1 MSPGGRPPNAVRD
14 LVDADRELAL
24 LRELIQAASKG
35 PEVEPLAAA
44 AARMITAATASDVC
58 FVHVLDD
65 SDRSLTLAGATPPFD
80 AEVGKIRLP
89 LGQGISGW
97 VASHREPVVITQDKE
112 SDPRY
117 MPFQSL
123 RGSDFTSMVS
133 VPMETGPGGL
143 VGVLNVHTV
152 ERREFTERDVELLLV
167 IGRLIAGALH
177 QARLHRQL
185 VARERAHENFV
196 EQVIQAQEIER
207 RRLAGDIHDGISQRL
222 ITLSY
227 RLDAASRAVTD
238 DPPAAAEQL
247 EKARELVDLT
257 LQEARA
263 AISGLRP
270 PVLDDLGLAGG
281 LASLARSIPQI
292 GIDVDLLETRLPD
305 HIELALY
312 RIAQECLQNVVKHAK
327 ATVRAAHLRR
337 RRGRFRRHR
346 PTRNRRRRSRFRY
359 IRESAGQRRDGRLR
373 PAVDGRACRDRR
385 RAAQHPVTSG
395 FGHDGHGDHPAAV
408 SCARRRKSPLN
419 RGVSGCFCVFS
430 RVRSRSR
437 SLPNCGAASLSNR
450 RAPWTRR
457 RTCRCRRTPRC

>member
-1 MSPGGRPPNAVRD
+1 MRPHPGPRASKVRD

-24 LRELIQAASKG
+24 LRELIQAASSG
-35 PEVEPLAAA
+35 PGVEPLAAA

-80 AEVGKIRLP
+80 SEVGKIRLP

-97 VASHREPVVITQDKE
+97 VASHREPVVISDDKE

-133 VPMETGPGGL
+133 VPMETDPGGL

-196 EQVIQAQEIER
+196 EQVIEAQEIER

-222 ITLSY
+222 ITLAY
-227 RLDAASRAVTD
+227 RLDAAARAVD
-238 DPPAAAEQL
+238 DPTTLAEQL
-247 EKARELVDLT
+247 DKARELVELT

-263 AISGLRP
+263 AIGGLRP

-292 GIDVDLLETRLPD
+292 ELEVDLADTRLAE
-305 HIELALY
+305 HIEIALY
-312 RIAQECLQNVVKHAK
+312 RIAQECLQNVVKHAN
-327 ATVRAAHLRR
+327 ATSARLTFAVDNDSARLEIVDDGVGFDTFEHPLGSDEMGGYGLLSMAERAELVG
-337 RRGRFRRHR
+337 GRL
-346 PTRNRRRRSRFRY
+346 NIRSRPG
-359 IRESAGQRRDGRLR
+359 SGT
-373 PAVDGRACRDRR
+373 AVTA
-385 RAAQHPVTSG
+385 TI
-395 FGHDGHGDHPAAV
+395 
-408 SCARRRKSPLN
+408 PLPS
-419 RGVSGCFCVFS
+419 VKE
-430 RVRSRSR
+430 
-437 SLPNCGAASLSNR
+437 
-450 RAPWTRR
+450 
-457 RTCRCRRTPRC
+457 

>member
-1 MSPGGRPPNAVRD
+1 MRPGADPPNAVRD

-35 PEVEPLAAA
+35 PGVEPLAAA

-117 MPFQSL
+117 MPFESL
-123 RGSDFTSMVS
+123 RGRDFTSMVS
-133 VPMETGPGGL
+133 VPMETDPGGL

-152 ERREFTERDVELLLV
+152 ERREFFERDVELLLV

-222 ITLSY
+222 VTLSY
-227 RLDAASRAVTD
+227 RLDAASRAFD
-238 DPPAAAEQL
+238 DPAAVAEQL
-247 EKARELVDLT
+247 GKARELVDLT

-263 AISGLRP
+263 AIGGLRP

-292 GIDVDLLETRLPD
+292 GIDVDLVETRLPD
-305 HIELALY
+305 HIEIALY
-312 RIAQECLQNVVKHAK
+312 RIAQECLQNVVKHANAK
-327 ATVRAAHLRR
+327 TA
-337 RRGRFRRHR
+337 
-346 PTRNRRRRSRFRY
+346 
-359 IRESAGQRRDGRLR
+359 RLTY
-373 PAVDGRACRDRR
+373 AVDGGDAGDVARLEIVDDGVGFDTFEHPLGSDEMGGYGLLSMAERAEIVGGR
-385 RAAQHPVTSG
+385 
-395 FGHDGHGDHPAAV
+395 
-408 SCARRRKSPLN
+408 LN
-419 RGVSGCFCVFS
+419 I
-430 RVRSRSR
+430 RSRPGSGTAVTATIP
-437 SLPNCGAASLSNR
+437 LPSASEKEARVANR
-450 RAPWTRR
+450 AL
-457 RTCRCRRTPRC
+457 

>member
-1 MSPGGRPPNAVRD
+1 MTRRARPPNAVRD

-24 LRELIQAASKG
+24 LRELIQAASSG
-35 PEVEPLAAA
+35 PGVEPLAAA

-80 AEVGKIRLP
+80 AAVGKIRLP

-97 VASHREPVVITQDKE
+97 VASHREPVVISHDKE

-117 MPFQSL
+117 LPFESL
-123 RGSDFTSMVS
+123 RGRDFTSMVS
-133 VPMETGPGGL
+133 VPMETDPGGL

-152 ERREFTERDVELLLV
+152 ERREFSERDVELLSV

-196 EQVIQAQEIER
+196 EQVIEAQELER

-227 RLDAASRAVTD
+227 WLDAASRAVPD
-238 DPPAAAEQL
+238 DPAAAAEQL
-247 EKARELVDLT
+247 GRARELVDLT

-292 GIDVDLLETRLPD
+292 HMDVDLADTRVPD
-305 HIELALY
+305 HIEIALY
-312 RIAQECLQNVVKHAK
+312 RIAQECLQNVVKHANAK
-327 ATVRAAHLRR
+327 RARLMFGVDNGIARLEIVDDGVGFDTFEHPLGSDEMGGYGLLSMAERAEIVG
-337 RRGRFRRHR
+337 GRL
-346 PTRNRRRRSRFRY
+346 NIRSRPG
-359 IRESAGQRRDGRLR
+359 SGT
-373 PAVDGRACRDRR
+373 AVTA
-385 RAAQHPVTSG
+385 TI
-395 FGHDGHGDHPAAV
+395 
-408 SCARRRKSPLN
+408 PLPS
-419 RGVSGCFCVFS
+419 VV
-430 RVRSRSR
+430 
-437 SLPNCGAASLSNR
+437 AD
-450 RAPWTRR
+450 
-457 RTCRCRRTPRC
+457 

>member
-1 MSPGGRPPNAVRD
+1 MTSPERPPNAVRD

-35 PEVEPLAAA
+35 PGVEPLAAA

-112 SDPRY
+112 TDPRY
-117 MPFQSL
+117 MPFESL
-123 RGSDFTSMVS
+123 RGKDFTSMVS
-133 VPMETGPGGL
+133 VPMETDPGGL

-152 ERREFTERDVELLLV
+152 ERREFTDRDVELLLV

-196 EQVIQAQEIER
+196 EQVIEAQEIER

-227 RLDAASRAVTD
+227 RLDAASRSVTD
-238 DPPAAAEQL
+238 DPTAAAEQL

-270 PVLDDLGLAGG
+270 PVLDDLGLGRRARQPCALHPPDRYRRRPDGNP
-281 LASLARSIPQI
+281 LARPHRAR
-292 GIDVDLLETRLPD
+292 VVPD
-305 HIELALY
+305 RSGMPAERRQAREGH
-312 RIAQECLQNVVKHAK
+312 
-327 ATVRAAHLRR
+327 VRAAHLRR
-337 RRGRFRRHR
+337 RRGR
-346 PTRNRRRRSRFRY
+346 
-359 IRESAGQRRDGRLR
+359 
-373 PAVDGRACRDRR
+373 
-385 RAAQHPVTSG
+385 
-395 FGHDGHGDHPAAV
+395 
-408 SCARRRKSPLN
+408 
-419 RGVSGCFCVFS
+419 
-430 RVRSRSR
+430 
-437 SLPNCGAASLSNR
+437 
-450 RAPWTRR
+450 
-457 RTCRCRRTPRC
+457 